1 MFFGR
6 QTKQVAEKLNL
17 QKELEFYEWEG
28 DLSQLQRNVRS
39 RLNRVAS
46 VRPPLTEASYDLPFR
61 SCDLRLSS
69 SVRRFAETNVHAPA
83 LFCCQGWSRVE
94 KDRCLGEME
103 KAFTC
108 SVDLRRHMFPC

>member
-6 QTKQVAEKLNL
+6 QTKQVAEKLSL

-46 VRPPLTEASYDLPFR
+46 VRPPLTEATICLFVLVICAFLLPFAGLLKLM
-61 SCDLRLSS
+61 CMHLL
-69 SVRRFAETNVHAPA
+69 
-83 LFCCQGWSRVE
+83 
-94 KDRCLGEME
+94 
-103 KAFTC
+103 C
-108 SVDLRRHMFPC
+108 SVARVGLE